1 MPPRE
6 NNRRHST
13 REVGFRAGALA
24 RVGLALLAALLLAPN
39 AVGALRPPVEL
50 TLPTISGK
58 AQVGKTLTASR
69 GSWTG
74 SPTSYA
80 YRWLRCAPKTLSCD
94 GVGRERTYIVR
105 KPDNGSV
112 IRVQVTARNDAGR
125 SSALSQP
132 TAIVTLGPPVNTSPP
147 VISGVA
153 QQGLKLTASR
163 GSWTGSPTSYAY
175 RWLRCDQ
182 EGGGCTSIPGA
193 SGASYL
199 AALADVGSTL
209 RVRVTA
215 ANSAGDTSAKSESSE
230 LVDSLEEGPQEEE
243 EGEEEPPPTGTAGE
257 VKYRLD
263 AKSYFDQYSGNL
275 TFLLKHIDRILG
287 YGSFAWLHYV
297 DLVQTVC
304 YRDAYTHWGSFGLT
318 AQHIAEYEA
327 EVRSDRARGC
337 AGPFNDDIELHSGYH
352 QAGTERQVA
361 ELVEASRRAAGPGA
375 VVENNIQ
382 YADLWPRIKEG
393 DPYAERILKVTDYID
408 KEFGVNSVS
417 GINSPAAFSEYLAYV
432 DYLHGRGIHIDQED
446 AESGY
451 PGNEY
456 ELATY
461 LLINDGGDFTGTY
474 ITPSTW
480 WPAYDTNLGAA
491 SGPREHIGSVYRR
504 KFVRGTVYVD
514 PPGGATQT
522 VDGHTLKTREGLV
535 VVR

>member
-1 MPPRE
+1 M
-6 NNRRHST
+6 
-13 REVGFRAGALA
+13 
-24 RVGLALLAALLLAPN
+24 
-39 AVGALRPPVEL
+39 
-50 TLPTISGK
+50 
-58 AQVGKTLTASR
+58 
-69 GSWTG
+69 
-74 SPTSYA
+74 
-80 YRWLRCAPKTLSCD
+80 
-94 GVGRERTYIVR
+94 
-105 KPDNGSV
+105 
-112 IRVQVTARNDAGR
+112 IRVQVTARNATGG
-125 SSALSQP
+125 SSALSTP
-132 TAIVTLGPPVNTSPP
+132 TARVTLAAPVNTSPP

-163 GSWTGSPTSYAY
+163 GSWTGSPTSYDY
-175 RWLRCDQ
+175 RWLRCAPD
-182 EGGGCTSIPGA
+182 GGGCNSI
-193 SGASYL
+193 SGASSASYL
-199 AALADVGSTL
+199 VAPADVGSTL

-215 ANSAGDTSAKSESSE
+215 SNSAGDSAARSESSE
-230 LVDSLEEGPQEEE
+230 LVEEGPQEEGE
-243 EGEEEPPPTGTAGE
+243 QEEEPPPTGVAGE

-263 AKSYFDQYSGNL
+263 AKSYFDQFSGNL
-275 TFLLKHIDRILG
+275 TFLLKHIARVLG

-327 EVRSDRARGC
+327 EVRADRAHGC

-382 YADLWPRIKEG
+382 YTDLWPRIKEG

-408 KEFGVNSVS
+408 KEFGVNPVS
-417 GINSPAAFSEYLAYV
+417 GINSPSAFSEYLAYV

-446 AESGY
+446 TEVGY

-461 LLINDGGDFTGTY
+461 LLINDGSDFTGTY

-480 WPAYDTNLGAA
+480 WTAYDTNLGAA
-491 SGPREHIGSVYRR
+491 TGPREHIGSVYRR

-514 PPGGATQT
+514 PPGGSTQT
-522 VDGHTLKTREGLV
+522 VDGHTLKGREGLV
-535 VVR
+535 VAR